1 MRISEEGAEKGGKK
15 VKLRQQPSAGEGGRD
30 PEDGSVRRG
39 STRPLGVP
47 AAGESSRRPA
57 ARTCT
62 APAAAWAEGA
72 AAPSGGEGDR
82 GGEEAVN
89 SPSVRASPR
98 RAPLPRPRRSR
109 AGPQPAPGPPV
120 LASGRPEGGPV
131 ASPEGSGS
139 SRSGPRSREGGSQD
153 LPVITFYAILDP
165 LVNVPTKHYGA
176 LGPRCAAAGSGCRLP
191 APGLLGVA
199 YRARSPAALQTSRR
213 SDSRICRRKSACVLA
228 RRC

>member
-1 MRISEEGAEKGGKK
+1 MRISEEGAEKGGEESEAQATA
-15 VKLRQQPSAGEGGRD
+15 LGGGGRGAPLTHFSRRPLSGPRATRVEGRALRGRASGAWEARTLPTPSRD
-30 PEDGSVRRG
+30 PGDGSVRGG
-39 STRPLGVP
+39 SARPLGVP

-120 LASGRPEGGPV
+120 PASGRPGGGPV

-139 SRSGPRSREGGSQD
+139 SRSGPSSREGGSQD

-165 LVNVPTKHYGA
+165 LVNVPTKHYG
-176 LGPRCAAAGSGCRLP
+176 
-191 APGLLGVA
+191 
-199 YRARSPAALQTSRR
+199 
-213 SDSRICRRKSACVLA
+213 
-228 RRC
+228 